1 MGNNQSQT
9 TSPNPNQKPLHR
21 KFGKLAGI
29 PALGRAKDDSG
40 YRSGSASSSG
50 TAVKASDQTGTAVV
64 SAGSDQG
71 SIPRPEAAPAAV
83 EKRGDTPAPATETV
97 CRNYAIYRSSN
108 R

>member
-9 TSPNPNQKPLHR
+9 TSPNPNQKPQR
-21 KFGKLAGI
+21 RFGKLAGI
-29 PALGRAKDDSG
+29 PALRLAKDDSG

-50 TAVKASDQTGTAVV
+50 TAVKGTRSSDQTGTAAV

-83 EKRGDTPAPATETV
+83 EKRGDAPAPATETV
-97 CRNYAIYRSSN
+97 CRN
-108 R
+108 